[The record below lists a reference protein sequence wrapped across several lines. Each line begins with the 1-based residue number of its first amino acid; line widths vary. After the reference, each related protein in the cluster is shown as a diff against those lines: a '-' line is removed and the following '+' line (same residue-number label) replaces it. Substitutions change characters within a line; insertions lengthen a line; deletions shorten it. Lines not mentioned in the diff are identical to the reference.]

1 MKTVTTPSGLFARL
15 GILSVF
21 ALFAGQALALGTDAG
36 TSVQNTATVGY
47 SVAGTAQTPVD
58 SNTASFVVDRR
69 VDLTVTQVGA
79 GLTQVT
85 PGVDDYFVEFLVTN
99 LSNGTLD
106 INLDFAQLASAD
118 GDVKGAGTTDSDV
131 DMNNVEIAVSAA
143 SDGVGTPGAGPDP
156 VIGGAANI
164 DDLAEDDSIR
174 VRIFADAPLT
184 LTNGQI
190 ANVLLE
196 ATAADPTT
204 SANLVQSG
212 AWDPDNIDNV
222 FADGAGFSDAAND
235 GIVTNADGFEAV
247 TAALSVTKAQAV
259 QSDPLGSGLAI
270 PGAVVRYTITIEN
283 TGAVAANALV
293 LTDDID
299 TDVTFGPN
307 AVVSFNGGADT
318 CVADDAADTDGDGC
332 AWDGTTLTIDEIGG
346 VAIDVAAGSTIT
358 VEFDVTIPTT

>member
-1 MKTVTTPSGLFARL
+1 MKTVTNPSGLLARL
-15 GILSVF
+15 GILS
-21 ALFAGQALALGTDAG
+21 ALALLAGPALALGTDAG

-106 INLDFAQLASAD
+106 INLDFSQLANAD

-143 SDGVGTPGAGPDP
+143 SDGVGTPGTGPDP
-156 VIGGAANI
+156 IIGGASNI
-164 DDLAEDDSIR
+164 DDLPEDDSIR

-196 ATAADPTT
+196 ATAADPATGT
-204 SANLVQSG
+204 NLVQSG
-212 AWDPDNIDNV
+212 TWDPDAIDNV

-235 GIVTNADGFEAV
+235 GIVTNADGFETV

-270 PGAVVRYTITIEN
+270 PGATVRYTISIEN
-283 TGAVAANALV
+283 TGGVTASALV
-293 LTDDID
+293 ITDDID
-299 TDVTFGPN
+299 ADVTFGPG

-346 VAIDVAAGSTIT
+346 AAIDVAAGSTVT